1 MKALQVLCGGSW
13 GGGGVVVLAYV
24 SEMIRR
30 GDEVWVVCL
39 DDEVER
45 RFAAAGAKTVRS
57 PWWFHAINPCDI
69 VPFAQLWRLCRRE
82 RFDIVATH
90 TSKGGFIGR
99 LAAKAAGAP
108 CVVHHA
114 HGFAFRETQQP
125 WLQACY
131 AVLERIAARACNLI
145 VSVSEEHREG
155 GIRQR
160 VAAPEKIVT
169 VLNGIQVEN
178 FGRTC
183 RSDARRM
190 LGIETED
197 ALIGVASRLAEKKG
211 VEDLIAA
218 FPEIYRVHPNTR
230 IVLLGEGPFRQELE
244 QRARQTGL
252 GDRIHFTGFRDK
264 VPDLLAAFDI
274 IAQPSISEGLSI
286 AVLEAMAAGKPVV
299 ACDIQGNR
307 EVIESGVTGILTA
320 PSDPGALAT
329 AMRFLLE
336 NPQTARKLGIAAQA
350 DCYRRF
356 SEERMV
362 QQILGLYDDTAAGKP
377 AAQTIKTGE
386 VCTHQN

>member
-1 MKALQVLCGGSW
+1 MKVLQVLCGGSW

-45 RFAAAGAKTVRS
+45 RFADAGARTVRM
-57 PWWFHAINPCDI
+57 PLWFHAINPCDV
-69 VPFAQLWRLCRRE
+69 VPFVQLWRLCRRE
-82 RFDIVATH
+82 RFDLVATH

-114 HGFAFRETQQP
+114 HGFAFRETQKP
-125 WLQACY
+125 WLQRCY
-131 AVLERIAARACNLI
+131 AVLERVAARACNLI
-145 VSVSEEHREG
+145 VSVSEEHRQG

-169 VLNGIQVEN
+169 VLNGIQVEGI
-178 FGRTC
+178 GRT
-183 RSDARRM
+183 SAADARRM
-190 LGIETED
+190 LGLETED
-197 ALIGVASRLAEKKG
+197 VLIGVASRLAEKKG

-218 FPEIYRVHPNTR
+218 FPEIHRTHPNTR
-230 IVLLGEGPFRQELE
+230 LVLLGEGPFRQELE
-244 QRARQTGL
+244 QRAQQTGL
-252 GDRIHFTGFRDK
+252 ADGIHFTGFRDN

-307 EVIESGVTGILTA
+307 EVIASGVTGILTP
-320 PSDPGALAT
+320 PSDPAALAT
-329 AMRFLLE
+329 AMRFLLD
-336 NPQTARKLGIAAQA
+336 NPSVARKLGIAAQA

-356 SEERMV
+356 SQERMV
-362 QQILGLYDDTAAGKP
+362 RQILGLYDDTAAGKP
-377 AAQTIKTGE
+377 AATGDI
-386 VCTHQN
+386 CTQQN